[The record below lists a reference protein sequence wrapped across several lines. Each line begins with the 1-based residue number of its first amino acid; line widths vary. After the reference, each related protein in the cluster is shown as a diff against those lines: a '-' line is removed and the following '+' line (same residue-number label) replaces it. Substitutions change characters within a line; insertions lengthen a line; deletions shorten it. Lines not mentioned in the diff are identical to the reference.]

1 MNGANTTPP
10 SQPIHPATGIVVEDM
25 PATREWL
32 AQALQ
37 QAFPGIG
44 IHTAA
49 TVEQA
54 RTWLN
59 GLASRHHHQTPVL
72 ALIDLR
78 LPDGSGLDIVRICDR
93 QGIVPVVTSIYDDDA
108 SLFEALEA
116 GAQGYLLKDHPLPQ
130 LVHYLHRIGQGEP
143 PLSPSIARRILASL
157 RRQPDEGS
165 PAAGDSQG
173 LTPREAEV
181 LRHIGQGMRVSDVA
195 HALGLTEHTVAGY
208 VKNIYRKLN
217 ISSRAQAALEAAR
230 RQLL

>member
-32 AQALQ
+32 AQALR

-54 RTWLN
+54 RTWLK
-59 GLASRHHHQTPVL
+59 GHASRHHQASVL

-78 LPDGSGLDIVRICDR
+78 LPDGSGLDIVRLCDR

-157 RRQPDEGS
+157 RGQPEEG
-165 PAAGDSQG
+165 ARAVGDSQG

-181 LRHIGQGMRVSDVA
+181 LRHIGQGLRVSDVA
-195 HALGLTEHTVAGY
+195 HALSLTEHTVAGY

>member
-1 MNGANTTPP
+1 MKGANTRQPP
-10 SQPIHPATGIVVEDM
+10 QLVHPATGIVVEDM

-37 QAFPGIG
+37 QAFPGINT
-44 IHTAA
+44 HTAA

-54 RTWLN
+54 RTWLA
-59 GLASRHHHQTPVL
+59 GLASRHHQASVL

-78 LPDGSGLDIVRICDR
+78 LPDGSGLDIVRLCDR

-116 GAQGYLLKDHPLPQ
+116 GAQGYLLKDHPMPQ

-157 RRQPDEGS
+157 RGQSDDAA
-165 PAAGDSQG
+165 PATGDSQG

-181 LRHIGQGMRVSDVA
+181 LRHIGQGLRVSEVA

-208 VKNIYRKLN
+208 IKNIYRKLN